1 MTPDDKLKLEIGEI
15 ILELFNFPMA
25 TFFIERTYEK
35 KGEQSTINLSA
46 VLGSAPESEHGPA
59 VAFDPLRVKDMLKAC
74 LRSIQMSEWKL
85 TEGPHLE
92 MELFRGEDEPA
103 HREYMAQD

>member
-1 MTPDDKLKLEIGEI
+1 MNRIIG
-15 ILELFNFPMA
+15 
-25 TFFIERTYEK
+25 
-35 KGEQSTINLSA
+35 
-46 VLGSAPESEHGPA
+46 GPA

-92 MELFRGEDEPA
+92 MEEYRQMYGEKDYQ
-103 HREYMAQD
+103 EYMTQE